1 MLGATGQT
9 SRLRMLGTVLIH
21 VFLVMVILYILL
33 PLGWTFISSIK
44 SIDEIHSFP
53 QTLIPQKTVFKNYA
67 ELWLEEGANQSTYN
81 SVIIA
86 LVTTVV
92 VTIGSTLAGY
102 GFSRYRFRFDNLV
115 FAGILALRLIPPV
128 TMLIPLFRIFQ
139 TLRLLD
145 TRIAI
150 IISHIYLNLP
160 IMIWIMRN
168 FFVNIPKEI
177 DEVARVDGCTK
188 FQAFRKVIIPLALPG
203 VATVSVLTFL
213 FSWREFLFAFTIS
226 TEKAVT
232 APVAAQLWIG
242 DVLVWWN
249 FLSASGIIAAA
260 PALIFVLFFQRYIT
274 SGLTRGAIK

>member
-1 MLGATGQT
+1 MLGTTGT
-9 SRLRMLGTVLIH
+9 DSKLRALGTVLIH
-21 VFLVMVILYILL
+21 IFLVMVILYILM

-44 SIDEIHSFP
+44 SIEEIHSFP
-53 QTLIPQKTVFKNYA
+53 QTFLPKKTVFQNYA
-67 ELWLEEGANQSTYN
+67 ELWLKEGADKATYN
-81 SVIIA
+81 SIIIA
-86 LVTTVV
+86 LATTVV

-102 GFSRYRFRFDNLV
+102 GFSRYHFKFDNLV
-115 FAGILALRLIPPV
+115 FAGILGLRLIPPV

-139 TLRLLD
+139 ALRLLD

-188 FQAFRKVIIPLALPG
+188 FGAFRKVIIPLALPG

-226 TEKAVT
+226 TQNAVT